1 MNNNILAV
9 ALLACLASTG
19 ASAGQPGGSL
29 SAAVAD
35 DAGGQPTA
43 LPLGKTFAQL
53 SEDERALLR
62 DQYELLRDSD
72 EPPFPAQGLDG
83 IVGELAVVQA
93 RAGLKGEMYAVVAV
107 DARGQAQSVSYLR
120 PLPAEVQDEV
130 REILLRAPFK
140 PARCGAKACKME
152 FPLRVDFGS
161 GSL

>member
-1 MNNNILAV
+1 MNNNILAW
-9 ALLACLASTG
+9 ALLACLSSAG

-29 SAAVAD
+29 AAVGA
-35 DAGGQPTA
+35 DAGGQSTA
-43 LPLGKTFAQL
+43 LPLGKTFEQL

-83 IVGELAVVQA
+83 IVGELAAVQA

-107 DARGQAQSVSYLR
+107 DARGQAQSVSYLM
-120 PLPAEVQDEV
+120 PLAAEVQQEV